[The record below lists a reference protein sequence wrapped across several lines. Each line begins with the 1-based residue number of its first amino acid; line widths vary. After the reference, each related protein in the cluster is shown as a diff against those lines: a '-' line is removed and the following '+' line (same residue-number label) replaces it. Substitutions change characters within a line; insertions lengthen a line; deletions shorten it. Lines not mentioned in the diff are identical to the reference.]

1 MDWLLYALLLLIL
14 IPLISYAYAS
24 FSFAPWVPCWRKDL
38 KRIFKLANLRAGEI
52 FYDLGCG
59 SGQVVLSAA
68 RQFKARAV
76 GIELALPL
84 YLICQGKRLLGQ
96 PANVQFKWKNLF
108 SENLSNADAV
118 YFFGMPYSI
127 AAKLKLKL
135 ERELKPGAR
144 VISYV
149 FPIPGWQPVMIDKPT
164 PKDAAIYLYTK
175 R

>member
-1 MDWLLYALLLLIL
+1 MDWLLYALLLSILIL
-14 IPLISYAYAS
+14 LISYAYAC

-38 KRIFKLANLRAGEI
+38 KRIFKLADLQAGEV

-59 SGQVVLSAA
+59 SGQTVLYAA
-68 RQFKARAV
+68 RQFQARAIGV
-76 GIELALPL
+76 ELALPL
-84 YLICQGKRLLGQ
+84 YLICQLKKLVTRTD
-96 PANVQFKWKNLF
+96 NVQFKWKNLF
-108 SENLSNADAV
+108 SEDLTCADAV
-118 YFFGMPYSI
+118 YFFGMPHSI

-135 ERELKPGAR
+135 EQELKPGAR

-149 FPIPGWQPVMIDKPT
+149 FPIHGWRPVLVDKPT